1 MGHKAEN
8 VDVDL
13 SPSREVFETIV
24 LAENTGA
31 HHEELESSRELMDK
45 GLVKFIENGTRIT
58 ASQYFAALA
67 RRDELAAH
75 LSDFFSDHH
84 LLLTPTVA
92 VAPFPIENPPREIA
106 GTSIDALGWI
116 PFTYPFNLTGNP
128 AASLPCGV
136 TSEGLPVGLQIVG
149 PRYADELVL
158 NFCAQFEA
166 ARPWA
171 QNRPPL

>member
-1 MGHKAEN
+1 
-8 VDVDL
+8 
-13 SPSREVFETIV
+13 
-24 LAENTGA
+24 
-31 HHEELESSRELMDK
+31 
-45 GLVKFIENGTRIT
+45 
-58 ASQYFAALA
+58 
-67 RRDELAAH
+67 
-75 LSDFFSDHH
+75 
-84 LLLTPTVA
+84 

-136 TSEGLPVGLQIVG
+136 TSEGLPVGLQVVG

-171 QNRPPL
+171 QNRPQL